1 MPLLYSSSI
10 SKLYAIGVGYLIN
23 LESFLRWCP
32 DSRPSITEIARR
44 SDGPVRYSD
53 AARWVRWL
61 EGLIFFF
68 LILFAI
74 LLPHS
79 IKGARHAWM
88 AAGFLWL
95 AKLAIE
101 RKRPFPQ
108 PLVCAAAGLHRL
120 ERNFDRALARS
131 LPELAAHESRVP
143 GAGRNCGR
151 TEPATAVAGAHPG
164 VAVAAFR
171 PRGRRLSQPGNTP
184 TASECR

>member
-1 MPLLYSSSI
+1 M
-10 SKLYAIGVGYLIN
+10 VTV
-23 LESFLRWCP
+23 
-32 DSRPSITEIARR
+32 PS
-44 SDGPVRYSD
+44 SD

-95 AKLAIE
+95 VKLAIE

-108 PLVCAAAGLHRL
+108 ALSAPLLAYIVLSGISTALSPDPYLSWPRMKVVCLVLAGIVVAQNLQRLSQVRILVFLLLLSGLAAAGFHG
-120 ERNFDRALARS
+120 LAIHLR
-131 LPELAAHESRVP
+131 R
-143 GAGRNCGR
+143 GR
-151 TEPATAVAGAHPG
+151 TGEAHRAGDRLA
-164 VAVAAFR
+164 
-171 PRGRRLSQPGNTP
+171 PRGHSHR
-184 TASECR
+184 